1 MFKTSKVR
9 FLWMPQHGSLQ
20 FQNWQ
25 VVGKQNALLQR
36 LYARVVS
43 IDWRKFDTQIAKN
56 TIQTKK
62 DKVKGENYGSKIKQS
77 HF

>member
-1 MFKTSKVR
+1 
-9 FLWMPQHGSLQ
+9 MPQHGSLQ

-25 VVGKQNALLQR
+25 AVGKQNALLQR

-43 IDWRKFDTQIAKN
+43 IDWRKFDTKVAQN

>member
-1 MFKTSKVR
+1 
-9 FLWMPQHGSLQ
+9 MPQHGSLQ
-20 FQNWQ
+20 FQNWKA
-25 VVGKQNALLQR
+25 VGKQNALLQR

-43 IDWRKFDTQIAKN
+43 IDWRKFDTKVAQN
-56 TIQTKK
+56 TIQTKN

>member
-9 FLWMPQHGSLQ
+9 FLRMSQHGGLQ
-20 FQNWQ
+20 FQDGQ
-25 VVGKQNALLQR
+25 AVGKQNALLQR

-43 IDWRKFDTQIAKN
+43 IDWRKFDTEIAKN

-62 DKVKGENYGSKIKQS
+62 VKIKGENYGNKIKQS

>member
-1 MFKTSKVR
+1 
-9 FLWMPQHGSLQ
+9 MPQHGSLQ

-25 VVGKQNALLQR
+25 AVGKQNALLQR

-43 IDWRKFDTQIAKN
+43 IDWRKFDTKVAQN
-56 TIQTKK
+56 TIQTKN

>member
-1 MFKTSKVR
+1 
-9 FLWMPQHGSLQ
+9 MPQHGSLQ

-36 LYARVVS
+36 LYARAVS
-43 IDWRKFDTQIAKN
+43 IDWRKFDTKVAQN